1 MIISKFAPNL
11 LLICLSFTL
20 VSCWDEG
27 IIETQ
32 VLNSNGIYSAAFD
45 NNDSLA
51 LISSIYDG
59 ASLWHSHNNQ
69 QLFKWQNSLNQD
81 QSIHLVS
88 LSDKGKLAATVSNNI
103 NLSIWNAVDGNHI
116 NSFQSPSKINQLVI
130 DDHNNAVIIALEN
143 HTSLLIDISSG
154 STLAVLNHQSQVNSV
169 DLNAHENIAIT
180 GSTDHSAKIWNL
192 LNPQQSMSL
201 KHNATVNLVKLSPD
215 GSLVL
220 TMAKYDKAMVWNTN
234 NAKVRGE
241 IPLSS
246 NLIKRGGVFTT
257 AKFSSDNQWLLTGT
271 AAGIVQLWDIKK
283 FRLSREW
290 KMPKRHFIR
299 PNRSSVLAVAFG
311 SNKYY
316 SAITTNGL
324 LHRFN

>member
-1 MIISKFAPNL
+1 M
-11 LLICLSFTL
+11 
-20 VSCWDEG
+20 
-27 IIETQ
+27 
-32 VLNSNGIYSAAFD
+32 
-45 NNDSLA
+45 
-51 LISSIYDG
+51 
-59 ASLWHSHNNQ
+59 
-69 QLFKWQNSLNQD
+69 
-81 QSIHLVS
+81 
-88 LSDKGKLAATVSNNI
+88 
-103 NLSIWNAVDGNHI
+103 
-116 NSFQSPSKINQLVI
+116 
-130 DDHNNAVIIALEN
+130 
-143 HTSLLIDISSG
+143 
-154 STLAVLNHQSQVNSV
+154 NHQSQVNSV
-169 DLNAHENIAIT
+169 DLNANENIAIT

-192 LNPQQSMSL
+192 LNTQQSMSL
-201 KHNATVNLVKLSPD
+201 KHNTTVNLVKLSPD
-215 GSLVL
+215 GSLAF
-220 TMAKYDKAMVWNTN
+220 TMAKYDKAIIWNTK

-246 NLIKRGGVFTT
+246 NLIKRGRVFTT